1 MEEQSE
7 RDRDSNWQINDN
19 QSYIKDLQLQVER
32 MLFEK
37 S

>member
-7 RDRDSNWQINDN
+7 RDRDSNRQINDKD
-19 QSYIKDLQLQVER
+19 SYIKDLQLQVER